1 MPDVDAYP
9 LYRAVVEGF
18 EALGAA
24 NPQAIRRAVVYRSL
38 TFVGQQFQC
47 EGRRAVWLAGE
58 ETAAADPHGTRP
70 TAGKLEMDRRGRQ
83 TGGTKLGRA
92 DSHETERAVSDCR

>member
-1 MPDVDAYP
+1 MPDTHAYP

-24 NPQAIRRAVVYRSL
+24 NPQAIRRAVLYRSL

-47 EGRRAVWLAGE
+47 EGLRAVWLAGE
-58 ETAAADPHGTRP
+58 ETVAFHDAQGELLRTVSLEERPLKKAA
-70 TAGKLEMDRRGRQ
+70 
-83 TGGTKLGRA
+83 
-92 DSHETERAVSDCR
+92 